1 MEAMQTQTQ
10 AVLRGFHDDLRA
22 YRVGAGPGHGPRCAS
37 GQRRFAETIGSGG
50 FRRVS
55 RAAETPFNMVLEARA

>member
-1 MEAMQTQTQ
+1 MICVPTALAQGRGTALGAQ
-10 AVLRGFHDDLRA
+10 A
-22 YRVGAGPGHGPRCAS
+22 